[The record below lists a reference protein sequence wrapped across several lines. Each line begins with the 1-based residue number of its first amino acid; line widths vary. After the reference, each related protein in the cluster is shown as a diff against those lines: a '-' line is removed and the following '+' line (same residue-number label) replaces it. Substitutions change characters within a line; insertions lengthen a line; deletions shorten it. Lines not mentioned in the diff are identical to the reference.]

1 MSIIELIEEAKKYTK
16 DLYEDCPIEDQ
27 MSALGLV
34 VGYIYHLK
42 EKEEA
47 LKNIETI

>member
-34 VGYIYHLK
+34 VGYIYHL
-42 EKEEA
+42 EEA